1 MKKTIVTLFAAL
13 ALVASLAA
21 CQQTGGTKIAVLDP
35 NKVFTTCQACVEGG
49 DYLRGLGQELQQRMT
64 EMQQTMQDD
73 KSEDAPAK
81 FQEMYQQIQQQM
93 VGEQTRIATKLDKA
107 FQEAMEG
114 YRAKNGVAILL
125 NKENVLS
132 YSAAEDATDAIVA
145 AMDAQKIDL
154 ELPAP
159 KGEDA
164 KAEEAAPAQAE
175 DKAEEAK
182 EEKKAE

>member
-154 ELPAP
+154 EIPA
-159 KGEDA
+159 KEA